1 MTAKQQIILGL
12 VLVIVSAVQARAD
25 RIDGNLQL
33 MLEAARQLEF
43 VAADERAFLM
53 VKQVFYGFDP
63 VAVIF
68 GYANNGTA
76 CEDLALILSNSGQAG
91 TFKCHPVY

>member
-1 MTAKQQIILGL
+1 
-12 VLVIVSAVQARAD
+12 
-25 RIDGNLQL
+25 

-43 VAADERAFLM
+43 VAADERAVLL
-53 VKQVFYGFDP
+53 VKQGLIVSP

-76 CEDLALILSNSGQAG
+76 CEELALVLSNSGQAG

>member
-1 MTAKQQIILGL
+1 MKSLCVVALL
-12 VLVIVSAVQARAD
+12 ALASVPARAD
-25 RIDGNLQL
+25 RVDGNLQL

-43 VAADERAFLM
+43 VAADERAVLL
-53 VKQVFYGFDP
+53 VKQGLGGNFTP

-76 CEDLALILSNSGQAG
+76 CEQLALVLSNSGQAG

>member
-1 MTAKQQIILGL
+1 MKSLCVVALL
-12 VLVIVSAVQARAD
+12 ALASVPARAD
-25 RIDGNLQL
+25 RVDGNLQL

-43 VAADERAFLM
+43 VAADERAVLL
-53 VKQVFYGFDP
+53 VKQESTVAP

-76 CEDLALILSNSGQAG
+76 CEQLALVLSNSGQAG